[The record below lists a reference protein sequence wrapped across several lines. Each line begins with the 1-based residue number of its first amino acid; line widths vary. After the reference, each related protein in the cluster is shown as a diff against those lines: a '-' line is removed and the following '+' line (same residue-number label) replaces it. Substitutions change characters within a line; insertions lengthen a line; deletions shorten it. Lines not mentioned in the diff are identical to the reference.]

1 MRFGKLSYG
10 MELPPFR
17 HHLPANFRRAVNI
30 VSGPEGRAG
39 GISPVTVHVR
49 LSVLIEALMRA
60 VRVAVFHF
68 VVEALPDLVHK
79 NCILPVLEVETRVAD
94 LRKIGDCGFQ
104 RM

>member
-1 MRFGKLSYG
+1 
-10 MELPPFR
+10 
-17 HHLPANFRRAVNI
+17 
-30 VSGPEGRAG
+30 
-39 GISPVTVHVR
+39 
-49 LSVLIEALMRA
+49 MRA

-94 LRKIGDCGFQ
+94 LRKIGDCGFL